1 MEKDK
6 HLARMEEEKERINK
20 RMRDLDERVAK

>member
-1 MEKDK
+1 MEKDR

>member
-1 MEKDK
+1 MKDK
-6 HLARMEEEKERINK
+6 HLARMEEEKDRINK